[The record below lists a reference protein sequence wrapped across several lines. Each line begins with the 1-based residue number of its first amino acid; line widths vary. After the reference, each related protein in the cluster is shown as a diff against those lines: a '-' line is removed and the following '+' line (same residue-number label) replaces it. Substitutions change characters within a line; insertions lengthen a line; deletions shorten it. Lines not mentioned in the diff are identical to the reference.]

1 MAEYKK
7 QHYVPQVYLRR
18 FTVDGERL
26 HVFDKLQQDPARRIR
41 RSNVRDIAHE
51 NDFYDIVQEV
61 LKPEVRLGHNRKM
74 IENLLSRF
82 DAELGSEV
90 AHLATTAGKGVI
102 DPYRR
107 ALLARALGIQAVRTR
122 DIRDTIVEL
131 YQQGYEGLCRE
142 LTEKNWPGQGHL
154 APKVQIKP
162 EFIPVYHASFMLE
175 SGIKTIGRAFF
186 NHTWVIGVNKTLLPL
201 YTSDQPVV
209 RFAHIDDP
217 KLSNEGFASPG
228 IEVAFPLDPEHLL
241 IMRDLRAPG
250 GGRSNDGSVEDLND
264 ARVEFYNRMQVEQSR
279 RQIYC
284 RDDAFG
290 LASQM
295 CATDPELTA
304 PSGRKATI
312 EMVPTDDPLRSLM
325 VVNVRA
331 TRKKRVGMPS

>member
-1 MAEYKK
+1 MGGFKK

-18 FTVDGERL
+18 FTAGGERL
-26 HVFDKLQQDPARRIR
+26 YVFDKLLQDPARRIR
-41 RSNVRDIAHE
+41 LSNVRDVAHE

-74 IENLLSRF
+74 VENLLSRF

-90 AHLATTAGKGVI
+90 EHLAATAGEGPI
-102 DPYRR
+102 DPNRR

-131 YQQGYEGLCRE
+131 YQQSYEGLCRE

-154 APKVQIKP
+154 APRVQIRP

-186 NHTWVIGVNKTLLPL
+186 NHTWVVGVNRTQHPL

-209 RFAHIDDP
+209 RFAHLDHP
-217 KLSNEGFASPG
+217 RLSNEGFASPG
-228 IEVAFPLDPEHLL
+228 IEVAFPLDSDHLL
-241 IMRDLRAPG
+241 IMRDPRAPG
-250 GGRSNDGSVEDLND
+250 GERANDGSAEDLD
-264 ARVEFYNRMQVEQSR
+264 DGRVSFYNRLQVEQSR
-279 RQIYC
+279 RQVYC
-284 RDDAFG
+284 RDDSFA
-290 LASQM
+290 LASEM
-295 CATDPELTA
+295 CAADPELTA
-304 PSGRKATI
+304 PTGRKATV

-331 TRKKRVGMPS
+331 MRKKK